1 MHLFSLLQSN
11 YKINCA
17 EQIPLDISTCGHP
30 HRIPERAKSLIQRR
44 IGPSWNIVGRSIRKN
59 LMLVLHGPLL
69 KAWIARALETSG
81 ERGLFFM
88 SACIR
93 HCANEK
99 CKQRKNSLRYW
110 KWRKPR
116 NQCHQQQQEKIS
128 DDRIKTYRC
137 RLWVG
142 EKRRRFSFRRGIKRH
157 MSVSQQVFVLF
168 GPYERERKYL
178 RAILENGIV

>member
-93 HCANEK
+93 HYANEK
-99 CKQRKNSLRYW
+99 CKQRKNSLRYG

-116 NQCHQQQQEKIS
+116 NQCHQQQQKKLATTALKHTGADFES
-128 DDRIKTYRC
+128 ARREDVLVSEGEQNDTCQFVSRC
-137 RLWVG
+137 L
-142 EKRRRFSFRRGIKRH
+142 FSLALTSGNANI
-157 MSVSQQVFVLF
+157 
-168 GPYERERKYL
+168 
-178 RAILENGIV
+178 